1 MRWCAACATPPP
13 SSPPLVSDDAAP
25 VPADERSSAR
35 TQALYQELILDHFRS
50 PRRRRALP
58 DADARATLKNPL
70 CGDDITAQLVLDG
83 DLVRDAAFT
92 GQGCSITT
100 AAASILSEA
109 MPGRTRA
116 GIAALLA
123 RYSAMLAGDVE
134 AAADERL
141 GELRA
146 LSGVARHPGRL
157 RCALLPA
164 DAYARALAAAGAD
177 RAAAPLPPTGA
188 ERP

>member
-1 MRWCAACATPPP
+1 MPPR
-13 SSPPLVSDDAAP
+13 SSPPPVPDDAAGAP
-25 VPADERSSAR
+25 SAGRSDAR
-35 TQALYQELILDHFRS
+35 TQALYQERILEHFRS

-58 DADARATLKNPL
+58 DADVRATLRNPL
-70 CGDDITAQLVLDG
+70 CGDDVTAQLALDG
-83 DLVRDAAFT
+83 DLVRDAAFI

-100 AAASILSEA
+100 AAASMLSEA

-116 GIAALLA
+116 EIAALLA
-123 RYSAMLAGDVE
+123 RYTAMLTGDRE

-146 LSGVARHPGRL
+146 LAGVARHPARL

-164 DAYARALAAAGAD
+164 DAFAGALGLPRSGHAPAD
-177 RAAAPLPPTGA
+177 DERRADD
-188 ERP
+188 